1 MAQKALIVP
10 FSVNL
15 IQKCCFFIRNF
26 LCFWF
31 TDSSCQ
37 IVLTQSPSAQSVSLG
52 QRVSINCKASS
63 SVSDE
68 VHWYLQKP
76 GQAPQLLIWE
86 GTNRQSGIPERFSG
100 QYSGTSFTLTISSFQ
115 PEDAGHYY
123 CQQDNSYPFTQ

>member
-1 MAQKALIVP
+1 RCSSLH
-10 FSVNL
+10 L
-15 IQKCCFFIRNF
+15 NF
-26 LCFWF
+26 LSFWS

-63 SVSDE
+63 SISDD
-68 VHWYLQKP
+68 VQWYLQKP
-76 GQAPQLLIWE
+76 GQAPQVLIWE

-100 QYSGTSFTLTISSFQ
+100 QYSGTSFTLTISFFQ

-123 CQQDNSYPFTQ
+123 CQQDYNYPFTQ